1 LRWRNDGLRAACDKS
16 AMLDTLSLDPEMT
29 TDALMRRWPTT
40 IPVLIQHGM
49 LCVGCP
55 IAGFHTLTEAC
66 VQHGV
71 EFHGFIAAL
80 KATIAAEVAK

>member
-1 LRWRNDGLRAACDKS
+1 
-16 AMLDTLSLDPEMT
+16 MLDTTSLDPEMT
-29 TDALMRRWPTT
+29 TDALMRRWPRT

-66 VQHGV
+66 IQHGV
-71 EFHGFIAAL
+71 EFTQFFAAL
-80 KATIAAEVAK
+80 ERAISECRKSS

>member
-1 LRWRNDGLRAACDKS
+1 
-16 AMLDTLSLDPEMT
+16 MLETISLNPEMT
-29 TDALMRRWPTT
+29 TDALMRRWPRT

-66 VQHGV
+66 VQHGA
-71 EFHGFIAAL
+71 EFEGFIAAL
-80 KATIAAEVAK
+80 EKAIVASAAED

>member
-1 LRWRNDGLRAACDKS
+1 
-16 AMLDTLSLDPEMT
+16 MLNMISLNPEIT
-29 TDALMRRWPTT
+29 TDELMRQWPQT
-40 IPVLIQHGM
+40 IPILIRHGM

-71 EFHGFIAAL
+71 DFPGFIAAL
-80 KATIAAEVAK
+80 EKAIASGNAA

>member
-1 LRWRNDGLRAACDKS
+1 
-16 AMLDTLSLDPEMT
+16 MLDRISLDPEMT
-29 TDALMRRWPTT
+29 TDALMRRWPKT

-66 VQHGV
+66 VQHQV
-71 EFHGFIAAL
+71 EFEGFMAALENVIAAGD
-80 KATIAAEVAK
+80 AEE